1 MLTRKALAN
10 NDIEMWF
17 IVGSLL
23 YNQIMFL
30 KKSEKKS
37 HYQKEWIE
45 EVLNFGDKK
54 GINAMS
60 ISDLTGIPRPTVIRK
75 LKILL
80 KQKDIYKDSSNLY
93 YLTNGRLFSELNKQ
107 RLLNI
112 KKLSHIISRINNI
125 VFFS

>member
-1 MLTRKALAN
+1 MAN

-30 KKSEKKS
+30 KRSEKKS

-45 EVLNFGDKK
+45 EVLKVGDKR

-80 KQKDIYKDSSNLY
+80 KQKDIVKDDKNLY
-93 YLTNGRLFSELNKQ
+93 YIVNGNMFVELNKH
-107 RLLNI
+107 RLNNI
-112 KKLSHIISRINNI
+112 KELSSIISRINNI